1 MGQLAQRGKQQQM
14 VKADPS
20 SGLKTLLTD
29 NWEQISA
36 LMPRH
41 MTDKRLFQM
50 SVNAINHTPGL
61 LEASPETL
69 LSCIMKCAALGL
81 EPSAVDGLDN
91 CYILPYRNHG
101 RMEAQFILGYKG
113 MLKLSRN
120 SGQLKSIEARGVH
133 EGDVF
138 EFEYGLNEKLRHVPK
153 VGNKGE
159 MTHVYCLAKFKDGG
173 HYMDVMTKDEVDAI
187 KNRSRASKNGPWVT
201 DYEAMARKTVI
212 RRAFPYLPV
221 SVAAQEA
228 VAADEMTPDYA
239 SVFKPVVSVE
249 VESEAAEPEK
259 PAQPTDE
266 EKAELRALTDKCVAV
281 RYNEREIASYLY
293 NQWKQGG
300 IEAARVAADMSIN
313 AVKNN
318 EMDPQTGEVF
328 DDADLADEDIPFGED
343 PEE

>member
-20 SGLKTLLTD
+20 SGLQTLLKD
-29 NWEQISA
+29 NWEQTSA

-41 MTDKRLFQM
+41 MTSTRLFQM

-69 LSCIMKCAALGL
+69 LSCVMKCAALGL
-81 EPSAVDGLDN
+81 EPSAVDGLGN

-101 RMEAQFILGYKG
+101 RMEAQFILGYRG
-113 MLKLSRN
+113 MVRLARN
-120 SGQLKSIEARGVH
+120 SGQLESIEARVVH

-153 VGNKGE
+153 V
-159 MTHVYCLAKFKDGG
+159 GG

-249 VESEAAEPEK
+249 VESEPAEPKK

-281 RYNEREIASYLY
+281 NYNEREIASYLY

-313 AVKNN
+313 AAKNN

-328 DDADLADEDIPFGED
+328 DEADLADEDIPFGED

>member
-20 SGLKTLLTD
+20 SGLQTLLKD

-41 MTDKRLFQM
+41 MTSTRLFQM

-69 LSCIMKCAALGL
+69 LSCVMKCAALGL
-81 EPSAVDGLDN
+81 EPSAVDGLGN

-101 RMEAQFILGYKG
+101 RMEAQFILGYRG
-113 MLKLSRN
+113 MVRLARN
-120 SGQLKSIEARGVH
+120 SGQLESIEARVVH

-153 VGNKGE
+153 VGNKGA

-249 VESEAAEPEK
+249 VESEPAEPER

-281 RYNEREIASYLY
+281 NYNEREIASYLY

-328 DDADLADEDIPFGED
+328 DEADLADEDIPFGED